1 MKTIMD
7 RPSYQAF
14 AFSTGGDGKH
24 SESPPGSPMS
34 FASSMSAMSLSSL
47 GLGPPALTRDTTYS
61 QHSDDPTP
69 ESNPAGNPT
78 RSSQDMIHYA
88 EKINRAQLL
97 KNLDR
102 LDNVDLVRLS
112 RSSYLAH
119 ANRYRVRN

>member
-1 MKTIMD
+1 MD

-14 AFSTGGDGKH
+14 RFSADDGKH
-24 SESPPGSPMS
+24 GVSPPSSP
-34 FASSMSAMSLSSL
+34 MSLSSL
-47 GLGPPALTRDTTYS
+47 GLEPPALTRDTTYS

-97 KNLDR
+97 KNIDR

-119 ANRYRVRN
+119 ANRYNIKN

>member
-1 MKTIMD
+1 MD

-14 AFSTGGDGKH
+14 RFSTGDDGKH
-24 SESPPGSPMS
+24 SISPPSSP
-34 FASSMSAMSLSSL
+34 LSL
-47 GLGPPALTRDTTYS
+47 GLEPPALTRDTTYS
-61 QHSDDPTP
+61 QHLDDPTP

-97 KNLDR
+97 KNIDT